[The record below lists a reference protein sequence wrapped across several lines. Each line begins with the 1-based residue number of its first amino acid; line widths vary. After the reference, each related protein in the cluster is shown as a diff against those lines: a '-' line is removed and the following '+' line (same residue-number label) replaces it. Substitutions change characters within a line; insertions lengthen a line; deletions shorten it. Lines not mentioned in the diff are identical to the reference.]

1 MGIHQ
6 LTTVPATAN
15 PSLLGKGVGPYPSDK
30 LTKAIPIHERAREA
44 AKLSTLYW
52 VFFELATRGVYRP
65 KEAGKVMPR
74 YLLQGRKAKGE
85 IEPLAAKVKRIEGIK
100 EKANKL

>member
-1 MGIHQ
+1 MKENAD
-6 LTTVPATAN
+6 PR
-15 PSLLGKGVGPYPSDK
+15 LLGKGVGPYPADK
-30 LTKAIPIHERAREA
+30 LLKAIPLHERAREA

-74 YLLQGRKAKGE
+74 YFLQGRKGKGE
-85 IEPLAAKVKRIEGIK
+85 IEPLSVKVKRIEAIK